1 MEDFWGAMQE
11 LPFATRPVYTT
22 PEINEPVILY
32 EGELEL
38 EQNGKIYE
46 GTGKIALEW
55 LPSINIVFEFNN
67 DNCYAQN
74 GNSTSLTLKDKDIS
88 IPVSLTGSQR
98 QGNQFS
104 GIGRCKDINI
114 GAGEELKYVLCHVAN
129 FHDLIGRPT
138 ARLETGPDSWKA
150 IERNI
155 LEAEGWR
162 LTLDQLETTA
172 EHVKTLSARGG
183 FAITHVAK
191 LERSDGQAFSSSAA
205 MEFLDICSHVLSF
218 ARGFRVPVLLYVGYN
233 RSGDKVW
240 EFWASR
246 IGLSWK
252 SVSSWFPKSES
263 GSLSKLFP
271 GFFEW
276 YRLWQQKTDPGN
288 SNIVLNTYLEANSI
302 STLEVK
308 LMLVQIALEL
318 AASIHLVTVSNQFE
332 KREFKFKASDKIRK
346 LLQEL
351 KIPHTIP
358 PFPPVSKTLTGTA
371 ALLELGSQQKDFVPE
386 KDLTPDDIH
395 EISRGKR
402 MCTFV
407 SKPLLPELE
416 RSAST
421 HKWQDGPHALIAIR
435 NDCVHADKE
444 YPNLKPEAE
453 KQLVWLS
460 LWYLEL
466 VLLALTDYDGCYV
479 NSCIRP
485 HRNAEPVPWQNKS

>member
-1 MEDFWGAMQE
+1 MEDFWTAMQQ
-11 LPFATRPVYTT
+11 LPPALRPVYTT

-38 EQNGKIYE
+38 KQNGRPFK

-55 LPSINIVFEFNN
+55 LPSINIVFEFNS
-67 DNCYAQN
+67 DNCYVQN

-88 IPVSLTGSQR
+88 IPVSLTGTQR

-104 GIGRCKDINI
+104 GTGRCEDINI
-114 GAGEELKYVLCHVAN
+114 GMGGELKYVLCHVAN
-129 FHDLIGRPT
+129 FHDLVGKT
-138 ARLETGPDSWKA
+138 VSRLDTGVDST
-150 IERNI
+150 IQRNI
-155 LEAEGWR
+155 LEAEGWK
-162 LTLDQLETTA
+162 LTLDQLETTT

-191 LERSDGQAFSSSAA
+191 LERIDGQTFNSSDA

-233 RSGDKVW
+233 SSDERVW

-252 SVSSWFPKSES
+252 GVSSWFPESKS

-271 GFFEW
+271 GFCQW
-276 YRLWQQKTDPGN
+276 YRLWQKETDPGN
-288 SNIVLNTYLEANSI
+288 ANIVLNTYLEANSI

-308 LMLVQIALEL
+308 LMLAQIALEL
-318 AASIHLVTVSNQFE
+318 AASVHLVTVLNRHKE
-332 KREFKFKASDKIRK
+332 EEFKFKASEKIRK
-346 LLQEL
+346 LLQAL

-358 PFPPVSKTLTGTA
+358 PFSPISKTLTGTA

-386 KDLTPDDIH
+386 KDLTPH

-421 HKWQDGPHALIAIR
+421 HEWQDGPHALTAIR
-435 NDCVHADKE
+435 NDCVHADKK
-444 YPNLKPEAE
+444 YPNLESEAE

-466 VLLALTDYDGCYV
+466 VLLALADYDGCYV
-479 NSCIRP
+479 NRCIRP